1 MTESADGAAR
11 WLPAARAGSREA
23 LGKLLES
30 ARRYLVSIARQE
42 LDADLRTKNSPS
54 DLVQET
60 FVEAQ
65 RAFGQFQGDTEGE
78 LLAWLRQLLLHR
90 VGKVRRSFRDTQKRR
105 LAREVALGG
114 DSSSDGPA
122 GALAAVNVPSPSGAA
137 MEREQDQ
144 ALQAALGRLP
154 DDYRRVITLRYEEE
168 LPFEEIGR
176 LLDRSP
182 DAARK
187 LWARA
192 VERLHEELERPP

>member
-1 MTESADGAAR
+1 MAELPHDATQ

-23 LGKLLES
+23 LGKVLEAARQYLL
-30 ARRYLVSIARQE
+30 SIARQE
-42 LDADLRTKNSPS
+42 LDTDLRAKNSPS
-54 DLVQET
+54 DVVQET

-65 RAFGQFQGDTEGE
+65 RAFGHFQGDTEDE

-90 VGKVRRSFRDTQKRR
+90 VGKLRRHYRDTQKRR

-114 DSSSDGPA
+114 DDSSDGPA
-122 GALAAVNVPSPSGAA
+122 GELAANMLSPSGQA
-137 MEREQDQ
+137 MEHEQDQ

-154 DDYRRVITLRYEEE
+154 EDYRRVITLRYQEQ

-176 LLDRSP
+176 LLQRSP

-192 VERLHEELERPP
+192 VEQLHEELDPPP

>member
-1 MTESADGAAR
+1 MTEPPLGAAQ
-11 WLPAARAGSREA
+11 WLPVARAGSREA
-23 LGKLLES
+23 LGQLLES

-65 RAFGQFQGDTEGE
+65 RAFGQFHGDTEAE

-90 VGKVRRSFRDTQKRR
+90 VGKLRRSFRDTQKRR

-114 DSSSDGPA
+114 DSSTDGPV
-122 GALAAVNVPSPSGAA
+122 GGLVVNVPSPSGQA

-154 DDYRRVITLRYEEE
+154 DDYRRVITLRYQEE

-192 VERLHEELERPP
+192 VERLHEELESPP

>member
-1 MTESADGAAR
+1 MTEPTDGAAR

-23 LGKLLES
+23 LGKVLEAARQYLL
-30 ARRYLVSIARQE
+30 SIARQE
-42 LDADLRTKNSPS
+42 FDPDLRAKNSPS
-54 DLVQET
+54 DVVQET

-65 RAFGQFQGDTEGE
+65 RAFGQFQGDTEDE

-90 VGKVRRSFRDTQKRR
+90 VGKLRRRYRDTQKRR

-114 DSSSDGPA
+114 DDSSDGPA
-122 GALAAVNVPSPSGAA
+122 GGLAANMPSPSGQA
-137 MEREQDQ
+137 MEQEQDQ

-154 DDYRRVITLRYEEE
+154 EDYRRVITLRYQEQ

-176 LLDRSP
+176 LLQRSP

-192 VERLHEELERPP
+192 VERLQEELDPPP

>member
-1 MTESADGAAR
+1 MSEPAEGIAQ

-23 LGKLLES
+23 LGKLLEA
-30 ARRYLVSIARQE
+30 ARQYLLSIARQE
-42 LDADLRTKNSPS
+42 FDPDLRAKNSPS
-54 DLVQET
+54 DVVQET

-90 VGKVRRSFRDTQKRR
+90 VGKLRRRYRDTQKRQ

-114 DSSSDGPA
+114 EDSGGGLADI
-122 GALAAVNVPSPSGAA
+122 LAAGTLSPSGQA
-137 MEREQDQ
+137 MENEQDQ

-154 DDYRRVITLRYEEE
+154 EDYRRVITLRYEEQ

-176 LLDRSP
+176 LLERSP
-182 DAARK
+182 EAARK

-192 VERLHEELERPP
+192 VERLFEELDPPP